1 MRAWSAFLALTL
13 FATPAIAE
21 TSLAGE
27 PITVE
32 ADTYRFGDLYRS
44 ERGTTA
50 EACAQMCTSDTAC
63 AAWSLTPATF
73 RLGPRCELKRN
84 PGSASHRPGA
94 VSGMSAVWQMD
105 PSRHGVMRYQPSVPE
120 SRQPAAVPLD
130 QLRPSPVPRVFGDP
144 LPKAE
149 PELLGGPTPA
159 GAARAQAPV
168 QVMPVQNAPA
178 RTVEVV
184 RAPGQGNVPQYVK
197 QPVPTEPHP
206 LYKEPIRQ
214 SARPAA
220 QNGLNAVEKPNAQA
234 VATRPQVETQP
245 ETPTLPAAPTRVPWT
260 ERDGTSPNYSVGSGF
275 IPGDEDATA
284 GYVEG
289 VPDAGS

>member
-13 FATPAIAE
+13 FAMPAIAE
-21 TSLAGE
+21 SSLAGE
-27 PITVE
+27 NIAVE

-50 EACAQMCTSDTAC
+50 EACAQMCTADLAC

-73 RLGPRCELKRN
+73 RLGPRCELKRD

-105 PSRHGVMRYQPSVPE
+105 PSRHGAMRYQPSVPE
-120 SRQPAAVPLD
+120 SRQPAAVPLG
-130 QLRPSPVPRVFGDP
+130 QLRPSPAPRVFGDP
-144 LPKAE
+144 LPANTE
-149 PELLGGPTPA
+149 PDLLGGPTPQA
-159 GAARAQAPV
+159 SAVIQAPV
-168 QVMPVQNAPA
+168 QP
-178 RTVEVV
+178 VEVA
-184 RAPGQGNVPQYVK
+184 RAPGMGEVPNYVK

-206 LYKEPIRQ
+206 LYKEPVRQ
-214 SARPAA
+214 
-220 QNGLNAVEKPNAQA
+220 GDLNAVQTPKAQQ
-234 VATRPQVETQP
+234 VVTRPQLEAVPAQP
-245 ETPTLPAAPTRVPWT
+245 PAPAVPQAPARVPWT
-260 ERDGTSPNYSVGSGF
+260 ERDGATPNYSVGSGF